1 MSPVRRRRLRRLAA
15 FAGGFT
21 IVALLWW
28 VWHWQFDNALREAR
42 RHADTRLA
50 LYTSSLDGALERFTY
65 LPDLLARQPL
75 IRSALGRQ
83 PQDTLNA
90 AMIRRINE
98 HLARVAARSG
108 AEAIYLMNA
117 RGLTVAA
124 SNHAREDSF
133 IGHRYDYRPY
143 FRQAMQGGQG
153 EFFAVGSTTGR
164 PGYFVS
170 APVTAGDVSA
180 PVTAGDV
187 SAPVAVGD
195 ISAPLTAGD
204 AAAPETSAPPP
215 LGVVAIK
222 VSLESLQADWRQ
234 AGEKVLLSDAH
245 GVVILSSRADWRYRY
260 LGGLDTEA
268 LGEIRA
274 QRQFNGTELRALG
287 ERLGDGSL
295 LIDGNGVGERFFTAT
310 ADSTAGGLGWR
321 MHYLV
326 PVRPLYASARNA
338 VLVAGA
344 LCLALLLL
352 GLWLRERQQRLWL
365 REREARLMRDA
376 NERLESRVEARTRE
390 LESAQAELV
399 QAGKLA
405 ALGTMAA
412 GIAHE
417 LNQPLAGIRTYAASG
432 ARLLERGRS
441 ESAQDNFQ
449 RIQALSERLATLIRQ
464 LKLFARK
471 GGAREPIDL
480 RARLDFVLELLDERI
495 VRQQVGLELE
505 LPESVRPILVAGDSV
520 RIEQLLTNLLRNALD
535 ALREVQA
542 PRLSVSVALGDERVV
557 LTVSDNGPGIDEALI
572 AQLFDPFFTTKEV
585 GDGLGLGLF
594 IAYGI
599 VQDLDGRIRAENR
612 TGAQGGAAFSV
623 ELPRA
628 LERHRRQPRE
638 EDSLT

>member
-1 MSPVRRRRLRRLAA
+1 VSPVRRRRLRRLAA
-15 FAGGFT
+15 LAGGFAT
-21 IVALLWW
+21 VALLWW
-28 VWHWQFDNALREAR
+28 VWHWQFDNALREAQ

-50 LYTSSLDGALERFTY
+50 LYTSSLEGALERFAY

-90 AMIRRINE
+90 AMIRRINA
-98 HLARVAARSG
+98 HLARVAASSG
-108 AEAIYLMNA
+108 AEAIYMMNA

-124 SNHAREDSF
+124 SNAAREDSF
-133 IGHRYDYRPY
+133 IGQRYDYRPY
-143 FRQAMQGGQG
+143 FRQAMRGGQG

-170 APVTAGDVSA
+170 APVTAGDVSVS
-180 PVTAGDV
+180 VTAGETASRGA
-187 SAPVAVGD
+187 SAA
-195 ISAPLTAGD
+195 
-204 AAAPETSAPPP
+204 PP
-215 LGVVAIK
+215 LGVVAVK

-234 AGEKVLLSDAH
+234 AGEKVMLSDAN

-260 LGGLDTEA
+260 MGGLDAEA

-295 LIDGNGVGERFFTAT
+295 LIDGNGVGKRFFTVT

-326 PVRPLYASARNA
+326 PVRPLYARARNA

-399 QAGKLA
+399 QSGKLA

-432 ARLLERGRS
+432 ARLLERGRP

-480 RARLDFVLELLDERI
+480 LARLDFVLELLDERI
-495 VRQQVGLELE
+495 VRQGVELE
-505 LPESVRPILVAGDSV
+505 LPESVQPVWVAGDSV

-535 ALREVQA
+535 ALREVAA
-542 PRLSVSVALGDERVV
+542 PRLSVDVALSDTRVV
-557 LTVSDNGPGIDEALI
+557 LTVADNGSGIDEALI
-572 AQLFDPFFTTKEV
+572 GQLFDPFFTTKEV

-599 VQDLDGRIRAENR
+599 VQDLAGRIRAENR
-612 TGAQGGAAFSV
+612 TGAQSGAVFIV

-628 LERHRRQPRE
+628 FETRRRQPSE
-638 EDSLT
+638 EDSVT

>member
-15 FAGGFT
+15 LAGGLIT
-21 IVALLWW
+21 VTLLWW

-50 LYTSSLDGALERFTY
+50 LYTSSLDGALERFAY

-90 AMIRRINE
+90 AMVRRINE
-98 HLARVAARSG
+98 HLSRVAARSG
-108 AEAIYLMNA
+108 AEAIYLMNS

-133 IGHRYDYRPY
+133 VGHRYDYRPY
-143 FRQAMQGGQG
+143 FRQAMRGGQG

-170 APVTAGDVSA
+170 APVTSGGGSA
-180 PVTAGDV
+180 PITAEE
-187 SAPVAVGD
+187 
-195 ISAPLTAGD
+195 
-204 AAAPETSAPPP
+204 AAAPP
-215 LGVVAIK
+215 LGVVAVK

-234 AGEKVLLSDAH
+234 AGEKVLLTDAN

-260 LGGLDTEA
+260 LGRLDAEA
-268 LGEIRA
+268 LDEIRA
-274 QRQFNGTELRALG
+274 QRQFNGADLRPLG
-287 ERLGDGSL
+287 ERLGDDSL
-295 LIDGNGVGERFFTAT
+295 LVDGSGVGERFFTAT
-310 ADSTAGGLGWR
+310 ADSGAGGLGWQ

-432 ARLLERGRS
+432 ARLLERGRP
-441 ESAQDNFQ
+441 ESARDNFQ
-449 RIQALSERLATLIRQ
+449 RIQALSERLAALIRQ

-495 VRQQVGLELE
+495 ARQRVGLEFA
-505 LPESVRPILVAGDSV
+505 LPEDEQPILVAGDSV

-535 ALREVQA
+535 ALRDVAA
-542 PRLSVSVALGDERVV
+542 PRLIVSVAVSDARVV
-557 LTVSDNGPGIDEALI
+557 LTISDNGPGIDEALI
-572 AQLFDPFFTTKEV
+572 EQLFDPFFTTKEV

-612 TGAQGGAAFSV
+612 RGAQGGADFIV

-628 LERHRRQPRE
+628 SVTRYRQPNQ
-638 EDSLT
+638 EDSVT

>member
-15 FAGGFT
+15 FAGGLVT
-21 IVALLWW
+21 VVLLWW

-124 SNHAREDSF
+124 SNAAGEDSF
-133 IGHRYDYRPY
+133 VGHRYDYRPY

-170 APVTAGDVSA
+170 AAVTAGDVSA
-180 PVTAGDV
+180 P
-187 SAPVAVGD
+187 
-195 ISAPLTAGD
+195 
-204 AAAPETSAPPP
+204 AAAGAASPPAASDAPPAGETRASSP
-215 LGVVAIK
+215 LGVVAVK

-260 LGGLDTEA
+260 LGGMDAEA

-274 QRQFNGTELRALG
+274 QRQFNGTDLRPLG

-295 LIDGNGVGERFFTAT
+295 LVDGNGVGERFFTAM
-310 ADSTAGGLGWR
+310 AASGAGGLGWR

-432 ARLLERGRS
+432 ARLLERGRPD
-441 ESAQDNFQ
+441 SAQDNFQ

-480 RARLDFVLELLDERI
+480 RARLDFVLDLLDERI
-495 VRQQVGLELE
+495 ARQQVDLELA
-505 LPESVRPILVAGDSV
+505 LPEGARPIHVAGDTV

-535 ALREVQA
+535 ALREVKA
-542 PRLSVSVALGDERVV
+542 PRLTVSVAMSDTRVV
-557 LTVSDNGPGIDEALI
+557 LTVGDNGPGIDEAVI
-572 AQLFDPFFTTKEV
+572 EQLFDPFFTTKEV

-612 TGAQGGAAFSV
+612 TGAPGGAAFIV

-628 LERHRRQPRE
+628 LEARRRQPNQ